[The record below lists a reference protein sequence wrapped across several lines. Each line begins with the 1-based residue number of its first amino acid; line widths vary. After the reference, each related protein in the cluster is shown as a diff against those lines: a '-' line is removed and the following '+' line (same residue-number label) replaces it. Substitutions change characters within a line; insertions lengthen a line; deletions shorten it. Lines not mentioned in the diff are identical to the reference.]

1 MIRYN
6 LGVTERT
13 GVISRIWE
21 WPDHPT
27 LSDCEIEGFDG
38 IVALH
43 DIEEILAPKN
53 AGFDGIVALHD
64 IEEILAPKN
73 AGFDGIVALHDI
85 EEILAPKNAP
95 DTPPCAAGSPGSPR
109 PARPARLPS

>member
-1 MIRYN
+1 MLKPCNALYYTYPNSTIITSKAGVTTEFKIGQMVRYN

-53 AGFDGIVALHD
+53 A
-64 IEEILAPKN
+64 
-73 AGFDGIVALHDI
+73 
-85 EEILAPKNAP
+85 P
-95 DTPPCAAGSPGSPR
+95 DTPPCASSRRTSSGP
-109 PARPARLPS
+109 

>member
-1 MIRYN
+1 MVRYN

-21 WPDHPT
+21 WPDHPM

-43 DIEEILAPKN
+43 DIEEILAQ
-53 AGFDGIVALHD
+53 
-64 IEEILAPKN
+64 
-73 AGFDGIVALHDI
+73 
-85 EEILAPKNAP
+85 NAP